1 MAIISTL
8 RTDSETKV
16 YPKTKISAI
25 FNDDNVNLQDI
36 LDNLGDLENDGILTG
51 GDGST
56 AGDPID
62 DVNATAAAMMM
73 ARSENNEEL
82 SLGYMQQE
90 VNDINYKL
98 GEEPLVTEAQTVN
111 GAINSIAL
119 NQVSFSS
126 EENDEEDTDDIT
138 L

>member
-16 YPKTKISAI
+16 YPKTKISAV

-62 DVNATAAAMMM
+62 DVNAVAAAMSI

-82 SLGYMQQE
+82 SLEYIQE
-90 VNDINYKL
+90 EIETVNYKI
-98 GEEPLVTEAQTVN
+98 GTDSLVTEAQTIN

-119 NQVSFSS
+119 NQVSFSKD
-126 EENDEEDTDDIT
+126 ENDEEDTDDIV